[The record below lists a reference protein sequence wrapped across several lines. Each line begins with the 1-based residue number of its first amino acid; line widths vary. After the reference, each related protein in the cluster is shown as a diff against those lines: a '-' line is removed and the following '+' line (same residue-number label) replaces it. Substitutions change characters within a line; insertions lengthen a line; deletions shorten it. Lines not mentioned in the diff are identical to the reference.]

1 MPHPYTYLGVDR
13 PWLVYTR
20 LCTMEIEGHKA
31 VEPHLYLSEECVQ
44 LVSSMSN
51 PGAGRWGLLV
61 RVCSEQLVVH
71 YGTFIAQFTKLFCSH
86 LLDLYGEWRLAI
98 LDLFKMS
105 L

>member
-13 PWLVYTR
+13 PWLVYTG

-51 PGAGRWGLLV
+51 PGAGRWCLLV
-61 RVCSEQLVVH
+61 RVCVCVCVTLCFQEFLHAGGLSTPQ
-71 YGTFIAQFTKLFCSH
+71 K
-86 LLDLYGEWRLAI
+86 
-98 LDLFKMS
+98 
-105 L
+105 